1 MMEEYKNIILK
12 LSVIVVVSLGGWI
25 FGKIYDQLNQ
35 NEEAIKE
42 INVRLGKMESSFIS
56 GSRILD
62 SFIDI
67 AKLQEAIKQCRLK

>member
-1 MMEEYKNIILK
+1 MMEEYKNIMLK
-12 LSVIVVVSLGGWI
+12 IAVVVVVSLGGWI

-35 NEEAIKE
+35 NEEAIKD
-42 INVRLGKMESSFIS
+42 INIRLGKVESSFIS

-67 AKLQEAIKQCRLK
+67 AKLKEGIKQ

>member
-1 MMEEYKNIILK
+1 MMEEYKNIMLK
-12 LSVIVVVSLGGWI
+12 IAVVVVVSLGGWI

-35 NEEAIKE
+35 NEEAIKD
-42 INVRLGKMESSFIS
+42 INIRLGKVESSFIS